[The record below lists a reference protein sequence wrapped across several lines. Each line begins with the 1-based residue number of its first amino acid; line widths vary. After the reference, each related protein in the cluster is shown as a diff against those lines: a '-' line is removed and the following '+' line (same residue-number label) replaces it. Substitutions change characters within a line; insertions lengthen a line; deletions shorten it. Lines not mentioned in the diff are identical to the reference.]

1 VIQLTQDHV
10 RQLVDLAGVLRDEAD
25 DCAKNKHWRAAV
37 MLIAQSV
44 EAGLVATVYCC
55 ETELR
60 ALHAWPAGP
69 DSPPQQWPI
78 GKLLG
83 VARRAGWLAQGLH
96 ADTSPIDALSG
107 EIGDAVAF
115 LHEARNLA
123 VHPGRAV
130 VGGRDPG
137 LDFTDDQSMVQTYW
151 LLQGLSGAVFEKL
164 TNVIDALPESK
175 E

>member
-1 VIQLTQDHV
+1 
-10 RQLVDLAGVLRDEAD
+10 
-25 DCAKNKHWRAAV
+25 

-44 EAGLVATVYCC
+44 EAGLVATVCCC
-55 ETELR
+55 EPELR
-60 ALHAWPAGP
+60 ALHAWPPGP
-69 DSPPQQWPI
+69 DSSPQRWPI
-78 GKLLG
+78 AKLLG
-83 VARRAGWLAQGLH
+83 VARRAGWLTQGLPP
-96 ADTSPIDALSG
+96 DTNPIDALSG

-137 LDFTDDQSMVQTYW
+137 LDFADDQSMVQTYR

-164 TNVIDALPESK
+164 TDVINALPLEKSGCPSLGSPPSDRD
-175 E
+175 ETQRCAER